1 MTPRV
6 EVGSEEGGVA
16 WIKSIISESKH
27 TSRDQKS
34 IIRERAH
41 RPISTQSTVTHWAIT
56 TSGRN
61 ADVDSC
67 TCSRVFAQISGEA
80 NALFSPHPNIG
91 IIDDFILMS

>member
-16 WIKSIISESKH
+16 GIKSIISESKH
-27 TSRDQKS
+27 TSQDQRAQKS

-41 RPISTQSTVTHWAIT
+41 RPISTQSTVTHWAIA
-56 TSGRN
+56 TSGRHV
-61 ADVDSC
+61 DVDSC
-67 TCSRVFAQISGEA
+67 TCSRVFA
-80 NALFSPHPNIG
+80 LFSLHMNIG